1 MIAKLHYL
9 TQGNAPQEHLDHLQ
23 KACTS
28 GAEWI
33 QLRLNRFSDKK
44 VLKYAEEARE
54 ITAHFQTRLILQDH
68 YKIAKQIKADGVHLE
83 NTIASPSSVR
93 KHLYPWQLMGATAHQ
108 LADVENLLTQELDY
122 LYIGPFKNTNHDS
135 PVKPLALK
143 GYTLILEALSTATP
157 LFSFGEIQLED
168 VNEILATGI
177 SGLAIDKAITNDFN
191 SIRTFHELLQ
201 ASSTQE
207 QRHSF

>member
-9 TQGNAPQEHLDHLQ
+9 TQGNSPQEHLDHLQ

-28 GAEWI
+28 GAEWV
-33 QLRLNRFSDKK
+33 QLRLNHFSDKK

-54 ITAHFQTRLILQDH
+54 ITEHFQTRLILQDH
-68 YKIAKQIKADGVHLE
+68 YKIAKQMKADGVHLE

-93 KHLYPWQLMGATAHQ
+93 KHLYPWQFMGATAHH
-108 LADVENLLTQELDY
+108 LTEAEKLLLQELDY
-122 LYIGPFKNTNHDS
+122 LYVGPFQNTNS
-135 PVKPLALK
+135 ESSTKPLGLE

-157 LFSFGEIQLED
+157 LFAFGDIQLED

-177 SGLAIDKAITNDFN
+177 SGLAIDKAISNDFN
-191 SIRTFHELLQ
+191 SIRVFHELLQ

-207 QRHSF
+207 QRHYF

>member
-9 TQGNAPQEHLDHLQ
+9 TQGNSPQEHLDHVQ

-28 GAEWI
+28 GAEWV
-33 QLRLNRFSDKK
+33 QLRLNGLSDKK

-68 YKIAKQIKADGVHLE
+68 YKIAQQIKADGVHLAHS
-83 NTIASPSSVR
+83 IASPSSVR
-93 KHLYPWQLMGATAHQ
+93 KHLYSWQFMGATAHH
-108 LADVENLLTQELDY
+108 LAEAEKLLTQELDY
-122 LYIGPFKNTNHDS
+122 LYLGPFKNTNPDS
-135 PVKPLALK
+135 PLKPLALE

-157 LFSFGEIQLED
+157 LFAMGEIQLED
-168 VNEILATGI
+168 VKAILGTGI
-177 SGLAIDKAITNDFN
+177 SGLAIDEAITKDFN
-191 SIRTFHELLQ
+191 SIKAFHELLQ